1 MSRAVVVSPRCLML
15 PALGIAPRATA
26 RVDGDIHDVAVI
38 PRRAPDWRLY
48 GGHAAAA
55 AAYRATAARIARRA
69 GRRATF
75 LLSA

>member
-1 MSRAVVVSPRCLML
+1 ML

-55 AAYRATAARIARRA
+55 AAYRATAARIA
-69 GRRATF
+69 
-75 LLSA
+75 